1 MVNNACN
8 KKTTS
13 RKKHNAERKILT
25 KRVDED
31 MVSLAWAFVVLHSR
45 QSPKAYIL
53 RQRCSGGRFPLP
65 PVLAAPG

>member
-13 RKKHNAERKILT
+13 RKKHNADRKILT

-31 MVSLAWAFVVLHSR
+31 MVSDLRGPSWYFIVGDLRRRTYSASDGVVDVF
-45 QSPKAYIL
+45 
-53 RQRCSGGRFPLP
+53 RCHQC
-65 PVLAAPG
+65 